1 MNSIESVS
9 LRSAVGIT
17 TLLSLENVGPVTVSK
32 IIGRYADFRGLLA
45 ASTDDLKPL
54 MNEKQRRRIQD
65 EPDALQTAFD
75 YALRQADMAEE
86 YDVQMLSVYDEAYP
100 ARLRDDPSPP
110 MVLFVGGNLSDFDA
124 SVAFVG
130 TRKPSEW
137 GRGAAKAMSG
147 AMAEAGWRI
156 VSGLAAG
163 IDAASHRACVDAG
176 TPTAAVISCGID
188 MLDPE
193 RDRDRFA
200 FLERIIEGG
209 GLVVTEQLFGTPS
222 SENTLIRRNRIITGL
237 SLATFFV
244 QGEMQSGSMHSVKYA
259 LQQGRQVYVPA
270 ISAVQAQDPLNHAA
284 SNLARLSPQDLL
296 LLMDLQNG
304 NLRNVLETMDAP
316 TVASAVVGSKDYP
329 RVFKELE
336 DMLTRDFSRGTS
348 LELRAAS

>member
-17 TLLSLENVGPVTVSK
+17 TLLAMKDVGPVTVSK
-32 IIGRYADFRGLLA
+32 IIDRYADFRGLLA
-45 ASTDDLKPL
+45 ASDDDLKPL

-65 EPDALQTAFD
+65 EPAALQTAFD

-86 YDVQMLSVYDEAYP
+86 YEVQMLSIYDDAYP

-130 TRKPSEW
+130 TRDPSEW
-137 GRGAAKAMSG
+137 GRNAAKAMSG
-147 AMAEAGWRI
+147 AMAEAGWRV
-156 VSGLAAG
+156 VSGLATG
-163 IDAASHRACVDAG
+163 IDAVSHRACVDAG
-176 TPTAAVISCGID
+176 TPTAAVIACGID
-188 MLDPE
+188 MIDPH

-209 GLVVTEQLFGTPS
+209 GLVATEQLFGTPP

-244 QGEMQSGSMHSVKYA
+244 QGKMQSGSMHSVKYA

-270 ISAVQAQDPLNHAA
+270 ISTVQAEDTLNHAA
-284 SNLARLSPQDLL
+284 SNLGRLSPQDLV
-296 LLMDLQNG
+296 LLMDLQKG
-304 NLRNVLETMDAP
+304 NLRGVLEQMDAP
-316 TVASAVVGSKDYP
+316 TVASAVNGSKDYP
-329 RVFKELE
+329 RILAELE
-336 DMLTRDFSRGTS
+336 DMLTVSYTRPADMKI
-348 LELRAAS
+348 AS

>member
-17 TLLSLENVGPVTVSK
+17 TLLAMKDVGPVTVSK
-32 IIGRYADFRGLLA
+32 IIDRYADFRGLLA
-45 ASTDDLKPL
+45 ASDDDLKPL

-65 EPDALQTAFD
+65 EPAALQTAFD

-86 YDVQMLSVYDEAYP
+86 YEVQMLSIYDEAYP

-130 TRKPSEW
+130 TRDPSDW
-137 GRGAAKAMSG
+137 GRNAAKAMSG
-147 AMAEAGWRI
+147 TMAEAGWRV
-156 VSGLAAG
+156 VSGLATG
-163 IDAASHRACVDAG
+163 IDATSHRACVDAG
-176 TPTAAVISCGID
+176 TPTAAVIACGID
-188 MLDPE
+188 MIDPH

-209 GLVVTEQLFGTPS
+209 GLVATEQLFGTPP

-244 QGEMQSGSMHSVKYA
+244 QGKMQSGSMHSVKYA

-270 ISAVQAQDPLNHAA
+270 ISTVQAEDTLNHAA
-284 SNLARLSPQDLL
+284 SNLGRLSPQDLV
-296 LLMDLQNG
+296 LLMDLQKG
-304 NLRNVLETMDAP
+304 NLRGVLEQMDAP
-316 TVASAVVGSKDYP
+316 TVASAVNGSKDYP
-329 RVFKELE
+329 RILAELE
-336 DMLTRDFSRGTS
+336 DMLTVSYTRPADMKI
-348 LELRAAS
+348 AS

>member
-17 TLLSLENVGPVTVSK
+17 TLLSMKDVGPVTVSK
-32 IIGRYADFRGLLA
+32 IIDRYADFRGLLA
-45 ASTDDLKPL
+45 ASADDLKPL

-65 EPDALQTAFD
+65 EPAALQTAFD

-86 YDVQMLSVYDEAYP
+86 YEVQMLSIYDEAYP

-124 SVAFVG
+124 SIAFVG
-130 TRKPSEW
+130 TRDPSDW
-137 GRGAAKAMSG
+137 GRNAAKAMSG
-147 AMAEAGWRI
+147 AMAEAGWRVI
-156 VSGLAAG
+156 SGLATG
-163 IDAASHRACVDAG
+163 IDAASHMACVDAG
-176 TPTAAVISCGID
+176 TPTAAVIACGID
-188 MLDPE
+188 MIDPH

-209 GLVVTEQLFGTPS
+209 GLVATEQLFGTPP

-244 QGEMQSGSMHSVKYA
+244 QGKMQSGSMHSVKYA

-270 ISAVQAQDPLNHAA
+270 ISTVQAEDTLNHAA
-284 SNLARLSPQDLL
+284 SNLGRLSPQDLV
-296 LLMDLQNG
+296 LLMDLQKG
-304 NLRNVLETMDAP
+304 NLRGVLEQMDAP
-316 TVASAVVGSKDYP
+316 TVASAVNGSKDYP
-329 RVFKELE
+329 RILAELE
-336 DMLTRDFSRGTS
+336 DMLTVSYTRPADMKI
-348 LELRAAS
+348 AS

>member
-17 TLLSLENVGPVTVSK
+17 TLLAIKDVGPVTVSK
-32 IIGRYADFRGLLA
+32 IIDRYADFRGLLA
-45 ASTDDLKPL
+45 ASDDDLKPL

-65 EPDALQTAFD
+65 EPAALQTAFD

-86 YDVQMLSVYDEAYP
+86 YEVQMLSIYDEAYP

-130 TRKPSEW
+130 TRDPSDW
-137 GRGAAKAMSG
+137 GRNAAKAMSG
-147 AMAEAGWRI
+147 TMAEAGWRV
-156 VSGLAAG
+156 VSGLATG
-163 IDAASHRACVDAG
+163 IDATSHRACVDAG
-176 TPTAAVISCGID
+176 TPTAAVIACGID
-188 MLDPE
+188 MIDPH

-209 GLVVTEQLFGTPS
+209 GLVATEQLFGTPP

-244 QGEMQSGSMHSVKYA
+244 QGKMQSGSMHSVKYA

-270 ISAVQAQDPLNHAA
+270 ISTVQAEDTLNHAA
-284 SNLARLSPQDLL
+284 SNLGRLSPQDLV
-296 LLMDLQNG
+296 LLMDLQKG
-304 NLRNVLETMDAP
+304 NLRGVLEQMDAP
-316 TVASAVVGSKDYP
+316 TVASAVNGSKDYP
-329 RVFKELE
+329 RILAELE
-336 DMLTRDFSRGTS
+336 DMLTVSYTRPADMKI
-348 LELRAAS
+348 AS

>member
-17 TLLSLENVGPVTVSK
+17 TLLAIKDVGPVTVSK
-32 IIGRYADFRGLLA
+32 IIDRYADFRGLLA
-45 ASTDDLKPL
+45 ASDDDLKPL

-65 EPDALQTAFD
+65 EPAALQTAFD

-86 YDVQMLSVYDEAYP
+86 YEVQMLSIYDAAYP

-130 TRKPSEW
+130 TRDPSDW
-137 GRGAAKAMSG
+137 GRNAAKAMSG
-147 AMAEAGWRI
+147 TMAEAGWRV
-156 VSGLAAG
+156 VSGLATG
-163 IDAASHRACVDAG
+163 IDATSHRACVDAG
-176 TPTAAVISCGID
+176 TPTAAVIACGID
-188 MLDPE
+188 MIDPH

-209 GLVVTEQLFGTPS
+209 GLVATEQLFGTPP

-244 QGEMQSGSMHSVKYA
+244 QGKMQSGSMHSVKYA

-270 ISAVQAQDPLNHAA
+270 ISTVQAEDTLNHAA
-284 SNLARLSPQDLL
+284 SNLGRLSPQDLI
-296 LLMDLQNG
+296 LLMDLQKG
-304 NLRNVLETMDAP
+304 NLRGVLEAMDAP
-316 TVASAVVGSKDYP
+316 TVASAVYGSKDYP

-336 DMLTRDFSRGTS
+336 DML
-348 LELRAAS
+348 AARYTNPTDMKIAS

>member
-17 TLLSLENVGPVTVSK
+17 TLLAIKDVGPVTVSK
-32 IIGRYADFRGLLA
+32 IIDRYADFRGLLA
-45 ASTDDLKPL
+45 ASDDDLKPL

-65 EPDALQTAFD
+65 EPAALQTAFD

-86 YDVQMLSVYDEAYP
+86 YEVQMLSIYDAAYP

-130 TRKPSEW
+130 TRDPSDW
-137 GRGAAKAMSG
+137 GRNAAKAMSG
-147 AMAEAGWRI
+147 TMAEAGWRV
-156 VSGLAAG
+156 VSGLATG
-163 IDAASHRACVDAG
+163 IDATSHRACVDAG
-176 TPTAAVISCGID
+176 TPTAAVIACGID
-188 MLDPE
+188 MIDPH

-209 GLVVTEQLFGTPS
+209 GLVATEQLFGTPP

-244 QGEMQSGSMHSVKYA
+244 QGKMQSGSMHSVKYA

-270 ISAVQAQDPLNHAA
+270 ISTVQAEDTLNHAA
-284 SNLARLSPQDLL
+284 SNLGRLSPQDLV
-296 LLMDLQNG
+296 LLMDLQKG
-304 NLRNVLETMDAP
+304 NLRGVLEQMDAP
-316 TVASAVVGSKDYP
+316 TVASAVNGSKDYP
-329 RVFKELE
+329 RILAELE
-336 DMLTRDFSRGTS
+336 DMLTVSYTRPADMKI
-348 LELRAAS
+348 AS